1 MADTIFVMA
10 AKADDK
16 TVLWET
22 DPMHVTDDNPTGEI
36 FIAGNGTS
44 VEVGRTPEIERRLK
58 DGTLVEVRH
67 GGKGKKQTKEAD
79 DQPAKEADTT
89 FRPAHPWEAPPD
101 AINPMVETKP
111 VTDTQPTPAPARPAV
126 EPMEERPVAKKKGN

>member
-1 MADTIFVMA
+1 MSNLIHVMA

-44 VEVGRTPEIERRLK
+44 VEVGRTPEIEKRLK
-58 DGTLVEVRH
+58 DGTLIEVKP
-67 GGKGKKQTKEAD
+67 GGKAQKQ
-79 DQPAKEADTT
+79 AKEADTT

-101 AINPMVETKP
+101 AINPVVETKP
-111 VTDTQPTPAPARPAV
+111 AAAQPATPHS
-126 EPMEERPVAKKKGN
+126 EYGEKPVGGKRK